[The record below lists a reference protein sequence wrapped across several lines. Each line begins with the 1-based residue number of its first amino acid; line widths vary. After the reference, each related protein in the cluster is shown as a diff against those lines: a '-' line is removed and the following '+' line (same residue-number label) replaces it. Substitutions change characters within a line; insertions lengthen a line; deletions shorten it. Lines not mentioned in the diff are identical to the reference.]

1 MNQQKA
7 LDPAKTPA
15 VKMPQPQVGAQP
27 VAGDSL
33 PSRSAE
39 NPLSERE
46 MDVARLLVTGA
57 NNGEIASELIISPH
71 TVKVHL
77 RNIYEKLGVNSR
89 TEASMLLVSQ
99 GWIYV
104 PGLETGVAASEEE
117 APPEPAPLEA
127 SSGAPFRWQPIY
139 LLAALV
145 LSLGVLLT
153 PFFTRPAQSV
163 LNLLSDDSM
172 LAVGRPVIAEM
183 PRWESRTPLST
194 ARSRLALVAINDTF
208 LYAIG
213 GESAQGQ
220 PLAGVDVYDLRI
232 NEWTSGI
239 PLPLALANMATTAD
253 ATRILLAGGTTTDGE
268 AGERLSDRLLV
279 FTPDSQRWSEWGLLP
294 LPLAGASLQLV
305 GNDLYL
311 LGGWDGQI
319 ARDEVWRIPA
329 DSGAG
334 VVPTDWQV
342 VTHLSRGRV
351 FAGSAVVANELYVVG
366 GYDGRQELAD
376 AAAYD
381 TQSGEWRELPDL
393 ANSRGGVSLLY
404 DGLAL
409 FAVGG
414 GWSQPVDTIERFD
427 PGTGLWSNFPSPI
440 QGQWRHLGGAASTLG
455 HLYLVGGWSGSYLDV
470 HLRYQ
475 SSFRTFFPNTTK
487 DGGTPATTP

>member
-1 MNQQKA
+1 MNRQTSRA
-7 LDPAKTPA
+7 PSIPAEVPLPA
-15 VKMPQPQVGAQP
+15 
-27 VAGDSL
+27 AGDTSSSL
-33 PSRSAE
+33 TAE

-46 MDVARLLVTGA
+46 MDVARLLATGA
-57 NNGEIASELIISPH
+57 SNGEIASDLIISPH

-104 PGLETGVAASEEE
+104 PGVETVGESGEEE
-117 APPEPAPLEA
+117 PLPDPEPLEA
-127 SSGAPFRWQPIY
+127 SSGLPFRWQPLY
-139 LLAALV
+139 L
-145 LSLGVLLT
+145 LGVLLLSLGILVT

-163 LNLLSDDSM
+163 LNLLSDGTV

-183 PRWESRTPLST
+183 PRWESRTPLAT
-194 ARSRLALVAINDTF
+194 ARSRLALVAFNDTY

-232 NEWTSGI
+232 NEWASGV
-239 PLPLALANMATTAD
+239 PLPMALANAATTAD
-253 ATRILLAGGTTTDGE
+253 ATRILLAGGNRADGE
-268 AGERLSDRLLV
+268 DGEMLSDRLLV
-279 FTPDSQRWSEWGLLP
+279 FTPASQRWSEWGRLP
-294 LPLAGASLQLV
+294 APLAGASLQLV
-305 GNDLYL
+305 GDGLYL
-311 LGGWDGQI
+311 LGGWDGQ
-319 ARDEVWRIPA
+319 ALRDEVWRIPA
-329 DSGAG
+329 DSTPG
-334 VVPTDWQV
+334 VAPTDWQLV
-342 VTHLSRGRV
+342 SRLPRARA
-351 FAGSAVVANELYVVG
+351 FAGSAVIADDLYVVG

-376 AAAYD
+376 AAVYS
-381 TQSGEWRELPDL
+381 TQTGEWRALPDL
-393 ANSRGGVSLLY
+393 ADPRGGVSLLY

-427 PGTGLWSNFPSPI
+427 PATGLWSNFPSPI
-440 QGQWRHLGGAASTLG
+440 QGEWRHLGGAASTLG
-455 HLYLVGGWSGSYLDV
+455 QLYLVGGWSGSYLDV

-487 DGGTPATTP
+487 DGGTPNAPPNK